1 MQKAFFVPML
11 IVFPLLFEHV
21 ERDSVCMCCHKNW
34 LENRRKKCDKN
45 SSTSVM
51 MVIICILLVQSL
63 LGQVIGYFRCCLE
76 AKIYKVVP
84 YEAVDCALVGSNTLF
99 A

>member
-1 MQKAFFVPML
+1 
-11 IVFPLLFEHV
+11 
-21 ERDSVCMCCHKNW
+21 
-34 LENRRKKCDKN
+34 
-45 SSTSVM
+45 M
-51 MVIICILLVQSL
+51 MVITCISLVQSL
-63 LGQVIGYFRCCLE
+63 LGQVIGYVRCCLE

>member
-1 MQKAFFVPML
+1 ML
-11 IVFPLLFEHV
+11 IVFLLLFEHV

-34 LENRRKKCDKN
+34 LENRRKKYDKY

-63 LGQVIGYFRCCLE
+63 LGQVIGYVRCCLE